1 MLQTA
6 QRNGAL
12 AQLLIGNPD
21 PVPKKVWRRKK
32 VHGSA
37 EATRRDL
44 LAKEKAEGPQTEQP
58 ITHLSLPVR
67 KILTYYCPLQRPQG
81 WRNLAARRG
90 RVGGSWTLWRYTR
103 AR

>member
-1 MLQTA
+1 MLQIA

-12 AQLLIGNPD
+12 AQLLIGNPN

-37 EATRRDL
+37 EAPRRDL
-44 LAKEKAEGPQTEQP
+44 LAKEKAERASNRATNHAPESAGEEDPD
-58 ITHLSLPVR
+58 LLLPS
-67 KILTYYCPLQRPQG
+67 TAPQG

-103 AR
+103 AL